1 MQLKNVKVTRF
12 KDGYTAMVL
21 ITDPY
26 FSIIENNKA
35 VEKKLFFGLA
45 LQARIYIEK
54 KKLLEYLIQ

>member
-1 MQLKNVKVTRF
+1 MTKF

-26 FSIIENNKA
+26 FNIIENNKI
-35 VEKKLFFGLA
+35 VGKKLFFGLS

-54 KKLLEYLIQ
+54 KKLFEYLIQ